1 MIIEGKLTVKAP
13 IRELWDMLLDP
24 ETLGSCLPGAEKVE
38 RIDEKTYDSVVKQK
52 VGQIKVTLK
61 FRNVLTDMQP
71 PHRLVMEGEGE
82 DITKLGHMKQKTIV
96 ELCDI
101 GDGNVDVSYKSDVD
115 RRQASHVR
123 GPGHEEQGQGSGKG
137 VYAKPSGKTQRDG
150 VRRRHFLSRRLQNP
164 D

>member
-52 VGQIKVTLK
+52 VGPIKVTLK

-101 GDGNVDVSYKSDVD
+101 GDGNVDVSYKSDVAIVGKLAMFGD
-115 RRQASHVR
+115 RVMKSKAKEVEKEFTQNLQ
-123 GPGHEEQGQGSGKG
+123 EKLKG
-137 VYAKPSGKTQRDG
+137 TA
-150 VRRRHFLSRRLQNP
+150 
-164 D
+164 

>member
-13 IRELWDMLLDP
+13 IQDLWDMLLDP

-52 VGQIKVTLK
+52 VGPIKVTIK
-61 FRNVLTDMQP
+61 FRNVLTEMQP

-101 GDGNVDVSYKSDVD
+101 GDGNVDVSYKSDVAIVGKLAMFGD
-115 RRQASHVR
+115 RVMRGKAKEVEKEFTQNLQDKLNLTAS
-123 GPGHEEQGQGSGKG
+123 
-137 VYAKPSGKTQRDG
+137 
-150 VRRRHFLSRRLQNP
+150 
-164 D
+164 